1 MTVFTWVLFPNVD
14 KRKPEKFYFRED
26 SAHVTPLGV
35 KRACALLGV
44 CLLVG
49 CGEDKGL
56 EAAEGG
62 AKAKEAVLKRTSVES
77 SGSVEGE
84 SDLEGQLVGHWA
96 ANFEDMIVAR
106 EAELGEA
113 LPSDEKEELKKAVE
127 SGAFSLMLH
136 FPEEGRMIG
145 YMTGEDPS
153 VMTYEVME
161 VDAANRVLDVEVTGD
176 AGDFSGKVTFQEDDK
191 IMLTR
196 TEENGAIIVRRIGKE
211 AFEKL
216 RGDPEG

>member
-1 MTVFTWVLFPNVD
+1 MARGYHLI
-14 KRKPEKFYFRED
+14 
-26 SAHVTPLGV
+26 
-35 KRACALLGV
+35 LLLS
-44 CLLVG
+44 LLLAA

-96 ANFEDMIVAR
+96 ANFEDVIMAR

-113 LPSDEKEELKKAVE
+113 FPSDEREELKKAVE

-136 FPEEGRMIG
+136 FPEEGRMTG
-145 YMTGEDPS
+145 YMTGEDPA
-153 VMTYEVME
+153 VMTYEVMK
-161 VDAANRVLDVEVTGD
+161 VDAVNRVLDVEVTGESE
-176 AGDFSGKVTFQEDDK
+176 DFSAKVTFQEDDK

-196 TEENGAIIVRRIGKE
+196 TEEKGAIIVRRIGKE
-211 AFEKL
+211 EFEKL
-216 RGDPEG
+216 RGEPEG

>member
-1 MTVFTWVLFPNVD
+1 M
-14 KRKPEKFYFRED
+14 
-26 SAHVTPLGV
+26 
-35 KRACALLGV
+35 
-44 CLLVG
+44 
-49 CGEDKGL
+49 
-56 EAAEGG
+56 
-62 AKAKEAVLKRTSVES
+62 KRTSVES

-176 AGDFSGKVTFQEDDK
+176 VDFSGKVTFQEDDK

>member
-1 MTVFTWVLFPNVD
+1 VGSFSSHVD
-14 KRKPEKFYFRED
+14 KRQPEKFYSKED

-35 KRACALLGV
+35 KRVCALLGV

-62 AKAKEAVLKRTSVES
+62 AKAKEAVLKPTSVES
-77 SGSVEGE
+77 SVSVEGE
-84 SDLEGQLVGHWA
+84 SDLEDQLVGYWA
-96 ANFEDMIVAR
+96 ANFEDLIVAR
-106 EAELGEA
+106 ESELGEA
-113 LPSDEKEELKKAVE
+113 LPSDEREELKKAVE

-136 FPEEGRMIG
+136 FPEKGRMTG
-145 YMTGEDPS
+145 YMTGQDPS

-176 AGDFSGKVTFQEDDK
+176 VDFSGKVTFQEDDK
-191 IMLTR
+191 IMVTR
-196 TEENGAIIVRRIGKE
+196 NEEKGAIIVRRIGKE

-216 RGDPEG
+216 RGEPEG

>member
-1 MTVFTWVLFPNVD
+1 MRWGGNL
-14 KRKPEKFYFRED
+14 RWL
-26 SAHVTPLGV
+26 SL
-35 KRACALLGV
+35 
-44 CLLVG
+44 LLVACRKDETVADAG
-49 CGEDKGL
+49 KGKS
-56 EAAEGG
+56 AG
-62 AKAKEAVLKRTSVES
+62 KEASPETSVES

-84 SDLEGQLVGHWA
+84 SDLEGQLVGYWA

-113 LPSDEKEELKKAVE
+113 LPSDEREELKKAVE

-145 YMTGEDPS
+145 YMTGEDPA
-153 VMTYEVME
+153 VMTYEVMK
-161 VDAANRVLDVEVTGD
+161 VDAVNRVLDVEVTGD
-176 AGDFSGKVTFQEDDK
+176 AGDFSGKVTFQGDDK

-196 TEENGAIIVRRIGKE
+196 TEEKGAIIVRRINKE

>member
-1 MTVFTWVLFPNVD
+1 MGSFSSHVD
-14 KRKPEKFYFRED
+14 KRQPEKFYSKED

-35 KRACALLGV
+35 KRVCALLGV

-56 EAAEGG
+56 EAGEGG
-62 AKAKEAVLKRTSVES
+62 AKAKEAALKPTSVES
-77 SGSVEGE
+77 SVSVEGE
-84 SDLEGQLVGHWA
+84 SDLEGQVVGYWA
-96 ANFEDMIVAR
+96 ATFEDLILAR

-113 LPSDEKEELKKAVE
+113 LSSDEREELKKAVE

-145 YMTGEDPS
+145 YLTGEDQA
-153 VMTYEVME
+153 VMTYKVTE
-161 VDAANRVLDVEVTGD
+161 VDEGNRVLSVEVTGD

-191 IMLTR
+191 IMFTR
-196 TEENGAIIVRRIGKE
+196 ADENGAIIVRRIDRE

-216 RGDPEG
+216 RGESEG